1 MEATLEELAPTAP
14 SVIIDIPKEFNY
26 GPTVL
31 QPALH
36 LNGESKNGHHESKN
50 GHHKATEEIK
60 GPPPPPLDAL
70 AEFKGTF
77 SGYGF
82 NTIFRP
88 GSRKT
93 PTKFDKE
100 PTDTNDDNLLQL
112 NLTGETQ
119 VFGDLL
125 TDVPNRGLLEQ
136 ADITLIGLPYTQ
148 TVVDAMPPPPGQPVP
163 ENPPGI
169 HFEPGLWMRVPK
181 VEEMPELPMSFC
193 RMGSIPH
200 GTTINAQGFDAPVTK
215 PGAPKFPEVDIT
227 PLVLPLGPGPFDV
240 SIKEAQKA
248 PFNSQ
253 KASDD
258 RSRRLPQ
265 DLTLFMENGTIT
277 QEILNDPNTILSQ
290 ANKGKHIVHNTMF
303 TVSTNAPAGKFGG
316 GTSNIGFNIGAD
328 AGQKGPAKKAD
339 KNGNANAVD
348 VTAQYWVSKIHAEVE
363 LDPGMRVGQTVS
375 PAAKGPRDAVPE
387 FYIDKDVKIPA
398 ERKTVTVAY
407 SQIQYSQMV
416 FLDFNGLK
424 WPHVTVATLAPV
436 VQAQKPTLSSAIEAV
451 KA

>member
-1 MEATLEELAPTAP
+1 MRPTLEDLAPTAP
-14 SVIIDIPKEFNY
+14 SVIIDVPREFNY

-31 QPALH
+31 QPAFH
-36 LNGESKNGHHESKN
+36 VNGKSKNGHHEFKN
-50 GHHKATEEIK
+50 GHHKTTEEPK

-88 GSRKT
+88 ASKKT
-93 PTKFDKE
+93 PTQFDKE
-100 PTDTNDDNLLQL
+100 PTDPINDNLLQL

-125 TDVPNRGLLEQ
+125 TDVPNRGLFEQ

-148 TVVDAMPPPPGQPVP
+148 TIVDAMPPPPGKTAP

-200 GTTINAQGFDAPVTK
+200 GTTINAQGFDAPKTND
-215 PGAPKFPEVDIT
+215 GAPSIPEIDIT
-227 PLVLPLGPGPFDV
+227 PIRLPLGPGPVDV
-240 SIKEAQKA
+240 EIKNNKRR
-248 PFNSQ
+248 FNSQ
-253 KASDD
+253 NADDD

-265 DLTLFMENGTIT
+265 DLALFMENGTIT
-277 QEILNDPNTILSQ
+277 QEILNDPNTILRQ
-290 ANKGKHIVHNTMF
+290 ANKGKNIVQNSMF

-328 AGQKGPAKKAD
+328 AGQKRDAKKAD

-416 FLDFNGLK
+416 FLDFNGVK
-424 WPHVTVATLAPV
+424 WPHVSVATLAPV
-436 VQAQKPTLSSAIEAV
+436 VQAQKPTLSSAIEAA